1 MPSVIRPVYRSQR
14 RSRRRQLALI
24 CVVFGYLAAFVAGVL
39 ALLSLGLATGS
50 AAVTALLVAGSLIVL
65 ALALWAADSG
75 WRFPRGPG
83 TRAPLA

>member
-24 CVVFGYLAAFVAGVL
+24 CVVVGYLAAFAAGVL

-50 AAVTALLVAGSLIVL
+50 AAVTALLVAGGLIVV
-65 ALALWAADSG
+65 ALVLWAADSQ
-75 WRFPRGPG
+75 WPLRRRPG
-83 TRAPLA
+83 TRAPLT

>member
-24 CVVFGYLAAFVAGVL
+24 CVVFGYLAAFAAGIL
-39 ALLSLGLATGS
+39 ALLSLELATGP
-50 AAVTALLVAGSLIVL
+50 AALTALLVAGGLIVL
-65 ALALWAADSG
+65 ALALWAADAHG
-75 WRFPRGPG
+75 RLPRGPG